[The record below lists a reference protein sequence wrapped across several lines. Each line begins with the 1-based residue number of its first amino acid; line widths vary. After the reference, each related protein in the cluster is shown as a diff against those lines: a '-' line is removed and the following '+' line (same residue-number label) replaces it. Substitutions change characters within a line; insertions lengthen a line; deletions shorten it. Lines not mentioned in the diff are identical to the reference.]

1 MKRLAL
7 ILPASLVTGLLAAP
21 AAMADEL
28 EPLSGEGLYGAAN
41 DKVVTTAG
49 FIVIAFFPLFILVMS
64 LIQGRL
70 EKRKEARKAAAK
82 RLESAAGDHW
92 QAGW

>member
-7 ILPASLVTGLLAAP
+7 ALPASVATALLAAP
-21 AAMADEL
+21 AALAGQQ

-49 FIVIAFFPLFILVMS
+49 FIVIAFFPLFILTMS
-64 LIQGRL
+64 LIQWRL

-82 RLESAAGDHW
+82 RLKAAAGEHW

>member
-7 ILPASLVTGLLAAP
+7 ILPAQLVAAMLVAP
-21 AAMADEL
+21 AAFAGEMA
-28 EPLSGEGLYGAAN
+28 PVSGEGLYGVAD

-70 EKRKEARKAAAK
+70 EKRKEARKAAAR
-82 RLESAAGDHW
+82 RLKAAAGDHW

>member
-7 ILPASLVTGLLAAP
+7 ALPASLVAVLLTAP
-21 AAMADEL
+21 AALAGQQ

-49 FIVIAFFPLFILVMS
+49 FIVIAFFPLFILTMS
-64 LIQGRL
+64 LIQWRL

-82 RLESAAGDHW
+82 RLKAAAGEHW